1 MVVFEPHSTGHRREY
16 IQHLWNFVLSAE
28 RTKQYKFVVSEDCR
42 LEIADWETR
51 NLKPE
56 TCNPT
61 PDTRHL
67 IPKEQSQYLLRGNI
81 LARSL
86 KYHSL
91 AKKHA
96 KDLNATHF
104 LFLWLNDVQLALG
117 LLGFPCTVSG
127 ILFKPFV
134 RMERKGFCSRLVFV
148 RKWVQTWLL
157 ANQKRVERI
166 WILNDEKAVE
176 ELNGR
181 FRTEKFAVLPEP
193 VSAWDSDPEFDVRT
207 HFGIETNREILI
219 HFGTLSTRKG
229 TPQVFESISK
239 LSQEKQDE
247 LTLLVIGKPQS
258 GMEKIIN
265 EAFAEAQMKVKGAQL
280 VYKPGFISNEVL
292 QSIIE
297 ECKGILIPYE
307 NIESSSGIL
316 GHAITNGKPVVAVG
330 KGLLGDMVRKY
341 NAGVLIKGNS
351 ADEIAGGILELLTR
365 DFKEINVEE
374 YVDMHSGREFASML
388 IHPYNPVLYKKE
400 GKTSPLLA
408 SRKGPGVG

>member
-1 MVVFEPHSTGHRREY
+1 MVIFEPHSTGHRREY
-16 IQHLWNFVLSAE
+16 IQHLWNFVLQDDRRE
-28 RTKQYKFVVSEDCR
+28 QYSFVVNAEWRMQNAESG
-42 LEIADWETR
+42 AR
-51 NLKPE
+51 NL
-56 TCNPT
+56 T

-81 LARSL
+81 LARSF

-96 KDLNATHF
+96 KDLKAKHF

-117 LLGFPCTVSG
+117 LFGFPCAVSG

-134 RMERKGFCSRLVFV
+134 RMERKGFYSRLVFV

-157 ANQKRVERI
+157 AKQKRVERI
-166 WILNDEKAVE
+166 WILNDEEAVE
-176 ELNGR
+176 ELNRR
-181 FRTEKFAVLPEP
+181 FRTEKFVVLPEP
-193 VSAWDSDPEFDVRT
+193 ISIWESYPEFDVRA
-207 HFGIETNREILI
+207 HFGIEKNREILI

-239 LSQEKQDE
+239 LSKEKQNE
-247 LTLLVIGKPQS
+247 LTLLVLGKPQS
-258 GMEKIIN
+258 GMEEIII
-265 EAFAEAQMKVKGAQL
+265 ESFAEAQMKAKGAQL
-280 VYKPGFISNEVL
+280 VYKPEFVSNEVL

-297 ECKGILIPYE
+297 ECNGILIPYK

-330 KGLLGDMVRKY
+330 KGLLGDLVRKY
-341 NAGVLIKGNS
+341 NAGVLIEDNS
-351 ADEIAGGILELLTR
+351 ADKIAGGILELLTR

-388 IHPYNPVLYKKE
+388 IHPHNPVLYKKE